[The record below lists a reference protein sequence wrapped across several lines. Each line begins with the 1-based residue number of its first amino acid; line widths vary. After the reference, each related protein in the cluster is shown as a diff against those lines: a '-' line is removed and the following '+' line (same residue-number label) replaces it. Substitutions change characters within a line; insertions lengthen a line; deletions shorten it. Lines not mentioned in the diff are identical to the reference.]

1 MLDRTALS
9 QVMFLGEVDW
19 VSEGMY
25 FIYWKPHIIHN
36 VVFIYTFV
44 FFSFPFSHPARNT
57 LCHV

>member
-9 QVMFLGEVDW
+9 QVIFLGEVDW

-25 FIYWKPHIIHN
+25 FIYWKPHILHSM
-36 VVFIYTFV
+36 VFVYTLV
-44 FFSFPFSHPARNT
+44 LISFPFSHPAGRS